1 MSETIDLRK
10 INVLTDSTY
19 DTTNTQYSTNKKP
32 MIYTTPFEQ
41 QAKYNMR
48 SCNKPFQPSKYPSDG
63 HEWYAKRAVND
74 VDLQTDMNK
83 ILPDQQVQN
92 WSRTKS
98 IIVQP
103 KTKKETME
111 SSNNIAKTITQ
122 ENKEKIKRI
131 KNRITKG
138 KESYITS
145 PFGEAEDIWSSAG
158 KLKEIEKF
166 TINGKEYETIDAIIV
181 ILIIV
186 ILIIGI
192 YIYFAKK
199 RITKEDKYN
208 YKQIINDVGEP
219 LKYSSD
225 TEFRQPEKSFNDN
238 ERLKFNKIFENKNDY
253 GFNNMSDFDKNIIRK
268 YADGYR
274 GGKNDD
280 YDDYD
285 DYENDNYN
293 YDDIENDIE
302 NDNDYDDDYDYE
314 NDDENDYENDY
325 ENDNYNYDD
334 IDNNNN
340 NKFDFTINN
349 NNNTNNTTTDKIDQ
363 YKTNGGETKTVNCG
377 NLCGGAFDTKI
388 NI

>member
-48 SCNKPFQPSKYPSDG
+48 SCNKPFQPSKYPSEG

-83 ILPDQQVQN
+83 VLPDQQVQN

-98 IIVQP
+98 VIVQP

-111 SSNNIAKTITQ
+111 SNDNIAKKITE
-122 ENKEKIKRI
+122 ENKEKMRRI
-131 KNRITKG
+131 KNRMIRG

-145 PFGEAEDIWSSAG
+145 PFGEAEDTWSSAG

-192 YIYFAKK
+192 YIYFARKK
-199 RITKEDKYN
+199 ITKADTYD
-208 YKQIINDVGEP
+208 YKSFMDNVNEP
-219 LKYSSD
+219 LSLSTDKNYSAPSLSGYHEFSD
-225 TEFRQPEKSFNDN
+225 D
-238 ERLKFNKIFENKNDY
+238 ERTH
-253 GFNNMSDFDKNIIRK
+253 FNNLYNTRDELDYNNLDDSAKSVIRK

-280 YDDYD
+280 YNDDYD
-285 DYENDNYN
+285 DYDDDDGFDNYN
-293 YDDIENDIE
+293 KNDDFDDYD
-302 NDNDYDDDYDYE
+302 DNDYDD
-314 NDDENDYENDY
+314 NDDNVSNFDD
-325 ENDNYNYDD
+325 YNYKSDD
-334 IDNNNN
+334 DNS
-340 NKFDFTINN
+340 NKFNFTSNANDTSI
-349 NNNTNNTTTDKIDQ
+349 DKINQ
-363 YKTNGGETKTVNCG
+363 YKTNGGESKVVNCG